1 MHAAWALPFKGRLC
15 GQIGTLRS
23 NITNCALYLAVVF
36 PECCVQNCEPEGA
49 IGWTGRSYFSIWT
62 LVLSSFCL
70 RKVPEPR
77 KATNKLA
84 VGAKDTRSG
93 IFVEMV
99 PHKLSFP
106 VTRRLQHVMLEN
118 LSNHWAP
125 WGRKG
130 RPSPTREAVERTA
143 LSSVGAKHLH
153 AIHTRTRLQ
162 HTDPS

>member
-1 MHAAWALPFKGRLC
+1 MRWAPSASTSWWAICPVTTAWPARRQSACRLGHLGRKIN
-15 GQIGTLRS
+15 GVSKTLRY

-93 IFVEMV
+93 IFVEMMAYR
-99 PHKLSFP
+99 LSFP
-106 VTRRLQHVMLEN
+106 VTREG
-118 LSNHWAP
+118 LSGWAYGNCDTTMQP
-125 WGRKG
+125 
-130 RPSPTREAVERTA
+130 A
-143 LSSVGAKHLH
+143 
-153 AIHTRTRLQ
+153 
-162 HTDPS
+162 